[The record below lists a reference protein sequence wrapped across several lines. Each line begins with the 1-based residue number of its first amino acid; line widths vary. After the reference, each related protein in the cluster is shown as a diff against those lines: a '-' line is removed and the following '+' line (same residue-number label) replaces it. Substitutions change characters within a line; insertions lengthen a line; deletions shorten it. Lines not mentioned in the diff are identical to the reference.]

1 MKTQKFGDISVQ
13 KVLDGVE
20 NFKADIAFPEIDLE
34 VFNQHK
40 SWVEPF
46 YDFATKTIKI
56 SMHSYV
62 ISTPEINILV
72 DTCIGNDKN
81 RVGNG
86 PIYKANADVL
96 SHWNLRE
103 SPYLQ
108 NLNNIGLTTEDI
120 DYVMCT
126 HLHADHV
133 GWNTRLENNRWVPT
147 FPNAKYLFSPEE
159 LASISKESKNPYD
172 QYTKLVY
179 EDSILPVIE
188 AGQSI
193 LIDNGLDLGKGIH
206 LLPTPGHSPGHY
218 CIEIESAKHKGILT
232 GDVLHN
238 PIQVNYPDLST
249 MFCADK
255 TKSNEQ
261 RIKLVDQ
268 LTDTETIVLA
278 AHFCGS
284 TAGRIISN
292 NESREFLLI

>member
-1 MKTQKFGDISVQ
+1 MKTQRFGDISVQ

-20 NFKADIAFPEIDLE
+20 NFKAVIAFPEIDLE

-40 SWVEPF
+40 NWVEPF
-46 YDFATKTIKI
+46 YDFAKKTIRI

-96 SHWNLRE
+96 SHWNLRD
-103 SPYLQ
+103 SAYLK
-108 NLNNIGLTTEDI
+108 NLSDIRIHPEEI

-133 GWNTRLENNRWVPT
+133 GWNTKLDNGRWVPT
-147 FPNAKYLFSPEE
+147 FPNAKYLFSPVE
-159 LASISKESKNPYD
+159 LANITKEANNPYD
-172 QYTKLVY
+172 QYVKLMY
-179 EDSILPVIE
+179 EDSILPVIQS
-188 AGQSI
+188 GQSV
-193 LIDNGLDLGKGIH
+193 LIDNSLDLGKGIN

-218 CIEIESAKHKGILT
+218 CIEIESAKRKGILT
-232 GDVLHN
+232 GDILHN
-238 PIQVNYPDLST
+238 PIQVNYPELST

-255 TKSNEQ
+255 IKSNEQ
-261 RIKLVDQ
+261 RIKLVDD
-268 LTDTETIVLA
+268 LTDTETIILA
-278 AHFCGS
+278 AHFGGS
-284 TAGRIISN
+284 TAGKIISSKD
-292 NESREFLLI
+292 SREFFLI

>member
-1 MKTQKFGDISVQ
+1 MKIQRFGDISVQ

-20 NFKADIAFPEIDLE
+20 NFKAVIAFPEIDLE

-40 SWVEPF
+40 NWVEPF
-46 YDFATKTIKI
+46 YDFAKKTIRI

-72 DTCIGNDKN
+72 DTCIGNGKN

-103 SPYLQ
+103 SAYLQ
-108 NLNNIGLTTEDI
+108 NLNNIGLRVEDI

-133 GWNTRLENNRWVPT
+133 GWNTRLENNRWIPT
-147 FPNAKYLFSPEE
+147 FPNAKYLFSPDE
-159 LASISKESKNPYD
+159 LASISQESNNPYD

-179 EDSILPVIE
+179 EDSVLPVIE

-232 GDVLHN
+232 GDILHN
-238 PIQVNYPDLST
+238 PIQVNYPGLST

-255 TKSNEQ
+255 TQSNEQ

-292 NESREFLLI
+292 NDSREFLLI